1 MSKMEE
7 QEKYIDI
14 IKEIA
19 TDFRIMKNIR
29 PLKQSEVN
37 YFYDEFSIT
46 ASHNSNA
53 IEGNTFTYDETRLL
67 LKEGVTSS
75 ARSYKEHEE
84 IVGYK
89 QAFDFLYKALKESRK
104 VTEDFI
110 KELHSYVLRG
120 NEEAGSYR
128 TIQNYIGD
136 MFNVTYT
143 PCSPSVVPKKMKS
156 YVEELQKDMEKYVS
170 IKEQEEVDWVSIFHS
185 LAKHHIEFEKIHPF
199 IDGNGRSGRLLL
211 TYEIIS
217 MGLLPIDIRYEE
229 RTRYYSALSSYDDK
243 AKYSINPTSKT
254 DKMAKLIAES
264 ELRSMKVW
272 ISIFG
277 EITSGEM
284 DESDIEIGDK

>member
-7 QEKYIDI
+7 QDKYLDI

-19 TDFRIMKNIR
+19 TDFEIMRNIR

-37 YFYDEFSIT
+37 YFYDEFSIS

-110 KELHSYVLRG
+110 KELHCYILKG
-120 NEEAGSYR
+120 DEEAGNYR

-143 PCSPSVVPKKMKS
+143 PCSPSAVPKKMES
-156 YVEELQKDMEKYVS
+156 YVEELQKEMEINLS
-170 IKEQEEVDWVSIFHS
+170 IKKQVEVDWVSIFHS
-185 LAKHHIEFEKIHPF
+185 LASHHIEFERIHPF
-199 IDGNGRSGRLLL
+199 IDGNGRCGRLLL

-229 RTRYYSALSSYDDK
+229 RTRYYAALSCYDDK
-243 AKYSINPTSKT
+243 EKYSTNPTSRIE
-254 DKMAKLIAES
+254 KMAKLIADS

-272 ISIFG
+272 ISVFG
-277 EITSGEM
+277 EIF
-284 DESDIEIGDK
+284 DEKRKKSDVEIGD